1 MGQNHVLRHLWI
13 NFVKSR
19 DSSIGYYTLRVTAEM
34 NNSSRPNLQK
44 IILLWVLGALVYGSS
59 SCAARSITSPQSQNP
74 QTKAEFPRPTGFV
87 NDYANVFDSNSKQR
101 LESLLVKLREK
112 ANIEFAVV
120 TVDTTNGQPIFD
132 YSLALAREWGVG
144 PKDSSKG
151 GGLLLLLAIKDRQ
164 WRLQVSRSLEKDLP
178 DDVCKELGD
187 KSLEM
192 YQQGRYVEGIEKYVN
207 ALINRLENV
216 KGFSLTR
223 Q

>member
-1 MGQNHVLRHLWI
+1 MRTDYISRPKLQKTVLLLV
-13 NFVKSR
+13 FVVLVCASN
-19 DSSIGYYTLRVTAEM
+19 SC
-34 NNSSRPNLQK
+34 SSRSLPS
-44 IILLWVLGALVYGSS
+44 A
-59 SCAARSITSPQSQNP
+59 QNP
-74 QTKAEFPRPTGFV
+74 QTKAEIKSLLPRPTGFV

-144 PKDSSKG
+144 PKDRSQG

-187 KSLEM
+187 KSVEM
-192 YQQGRYVEGIEKYVN
+192 YKQGRYVEGIEKYVK
-207 ALINRLENV
+207 ALISRLENV
-216 KGFSLTR
+216 KGFSLK
-223 Q
+223 

>member
-1 MGQNHVLRHLWI
+1 
-13 NFVKSR
+13 
-19 DSSIGYYTLRVTAEM
+19 M
-34 NNSSRPNLQK
+34 NNSSSPNLQK
-44 IILLWVLGALVYGSS
+44 IVLLCVLGALVYGSS
-59 SCAARSITSPQSQNP
+59 SCGARSITSLQSQNP

-187 KSLEM
+187 KSVEM

>member
-1 MGQNHVLRHLWI
+1 
-13 NFVKSR
+13 
-19 DSSIGYYTLRVTAEM
+19 M

-44 IILLWVLGALVYGSS
+44 IILLWVLGALVYVSS
-59 SCAARSITSPQSQNP
+59 SCGVRSITSPQSQNP

-164 WRLQVSRSLEKDLP
+164 WRLQVSQSLEKDLP
-178 DDVCKELGD
+178 DEICKELGD
-187 KSLEM
+187 KSVEM